1 MRARKLTKTA
11 RGLVAAALVV
21 TIGIGVGQSAAADD
35 IDDRL
40 AAAQSE
46 AQQRRADRANLEASL
61 DETNAQLRQAALDLD
76 DVKTRLPV
84 AQAELARAQADLQSA
99 QREAELLA
107 QRLQDAQD
115 QEAAVSAQLD
125 EGAGKVEAARADIA
139 QMAREAVR
147 GQGDVSAFGL
157 VTGAQSTKDFLDEY
171 AVSSSAARSQARSL
185 TALQDAEALAQN
197 QEARLAAIQEQI
209 TQLKDAADAK
219 LAEARAA
226 AQVAKDREQEVKD
239 LIAKQ
244 ERLTATISAQRDA
257 TMQEIEETK
266 QDVADTE
273 ASIKNL
279 TQQKAARD
287 AEIAAQRAKEEAA
300 KPSGG
305 SGGGTS
311 SGGGGSGG
319 GGGATTSGKFLAWPT
334 ASTYVTSNF
343 GWRLSPTYGVWM
355 LHAGADF
362 RAPLGAPIR
371 AAQSGEVEY
380 SRCEVAPGCNVRI
393 NHGTYQ
399 GQNVRTRYLHMAD
412 AGRAQVGQWVEQ
424 GQIIGYS
431 GGTGR
436 ITGPHLHFELYINGT
451 ATDPVPWLP

>member
-1 MRARKLTKTA
+1 MRVRTLTKTV

-40 AAAQSE
+40 AAARSAAE
-46 AQQRRADRANLEASL
+46 QRKAERATLEASL
-61 DETNAQLRQAALDLD
+61 DETNAKLRQAALDLD
-76 DVKTRLPV
+76 DVRTRLPV
-84 AQAELARAQADLQSA
+84 AQAELARAQADVQSA

-125 EGAGKVEAARADIA
+125 AGAGKVEAARADIA
-139 QMAREAVR
+139 QMAREAAR

-157 VTGAQSTKDFLDEY
+157 VTGAQSTKDFLAEY
-171 AVSSSAARSQARSL
+171 AVSSSAARSQERSL
-185 TALQDAEALAQN
+185 TALQDAEALALN

-209 TQLKDAADAK
+209 TQLKAAADAK
-219 LAEARAA
+219 VEQARAA
-226 AQVAKDREQEVKD
+226 EQVAKDREQEVKD

-244 ERLTATISAQRDA
+244 ERLNATIEAQRDT
-257 TMQEIEETK
+257 TMQEIEATK
-266 QDVADTE
+266 EDVTKTE
-273 ASIKNL
+273 AEIKSL
-279 TQQKAARD
+279 LKKQAARD
-287 AEIAAQRAKEEAA
+287 AEIAAQRAKEAA
-300 KPSGG
+300 SKPATG
-305 SGGGTS
+305 SGGGAGGG
-311 SGGGGSGG
+311 GGGGS
-319 GGGATTSGKFLAWPT
+319 APTSGKFLAWPT

-343 GWRLSPTYGVWM
+343 GWRLSPTYHVWM

-371 AAQSGEVEY
+371 AAQSGEVVY

-393 NHGTYQ
+393 NHGVYQ
-399 GQNVRTRYLHMAD
+399 GQNVQTRYLHMAD

-436 ITGPHLHFELYINGT
+436 ITGPHLHFELYVNGT
-451 ATDPVPWLP
+451 ATNPVPWLP